1 AIALAPA
8 RHNCVVP
15 VRWSVVAADDWAVA
29 GLESQG
35 QHPHDWLKH
44 PSRERTWLFK
54 PARPERDRSLG
65 EDTVEKLGSE
75 MARLVGV
82 PAATVELATRG
93 GVRGALVEDVRLP
106 EWELQAG
113 QALMPEVVIDY
124 DPTDPEARGYNV
136 GSIRQ
141 ALTRFGSPPGSSMPT
156 SFRAFDA
163 FAGYLLFDALIA
175 HGDRHDR
182 NWAVLVP
189 PPDVSEPSF
198 DHAASLGFTLSD
210 ELRAEHLRDGTVM
223 KWAERGH
230 ASRFEHRKGTRWQTL
245 VDLAG
250 DAIRLCG
257 PSTREYWRERIL
269 SLERR
274 TVEDLFASAP
284 GMTETA
290 HRFTVELVKINRERL
305 LDVLA

>member
-1 AIALAPA
+1 MGPKTSCRRWSDPSPSTRRCLRAQPDATCAWPLAIALAPA
-8 RHNCVVP
+8 GHNCVVP

-65 EDTVEKLGSE
+65 EDIVEKLGSE

-124 DPTDPEARGYNV
+124 DPTDPEARIQRRLY
-136 GSIRQ
+136 Q
-141 ALTRFGSPPGSSMPT
+141 AGTYTVWITARLIDAYVVSG
-156 SFRAFDA
+156 FRCV
-163 FAGYLLFDALIA
+163 
-175 HGDRHDR
+175 R
-182 NWAVLVP
+182 
-189 PPDVSEPSF
+189 
-198 DHAASLGFTLSD
+198 
-210 ELRAEHLRDGTVM
+210 
-223 KWAERGH
+223 
-230 ASRFEHRKGTRWQTL
+230 
-245 VDLAG
+245 
-250 DAIRLCG
+250 
-257 PSTREYWRERIL
+257 RIFP
-269 SLERR
+269 
-274 TVEDLFASAP
+274 V
-284 GMTETA
+284 
-290 HRFTVELVKINRERL
+290 
-305 LDVLA
+305 